1 MFHINDFISQIFY
14 NTLQIKNDI
23 MRKSIFT
30 LCLLGLFAL
39 CTTNTS
45 QAQIHFGFDVSGGFP
60 LNEFQAQ
67 NPNTGVGINLN
78 AFFPF
83 APQVPVYIGLDFG
96 FQGMGTRN
104 IQKNINVNIINT
116 SIPINF
122 DIATS
127 NNLINGHAILRTK
140 IPLPLVQPYFEGL
153 IGFKHFYTRTSIKN
167 ITSTSNIINV
177 EELQRNSEIA
187 GETLQQ
193 STALSYGFGGGFH
206 IMFGGGQFGLNLGA
220 RYLLGGQ
227 ASYYTREDIRDF
239 DVTITTDNGTS
250 NNELGSTVGGN
261 NIQPRTSRTDM
272 IMANIGIVI
281 KL

>member
-1 MFHINDFISQIFY
+1 M
-14 NTLQIKNDI
+14 K
-23 MRKSIFT
+23 KSILT
-30 LCLLGLFAL
+30 LCFIGLFAFV
-39 CTTNTS
+39 TSSS
-45 QAQIHFGFDVSGGFP
+45 QAQIHFGLNLSGGFP
-60 LNEFQAQ
+60 LNEFQEQ
-67 NPNTGVGINLN
+67 NPNSGFGVNLN

-83 APQVPVYIGLDFG
+83 APKVPVYIGFDFG

-104 IQKNINVNIINT
+104 VQKNINVNILTT

-127 NNLINGHAILRTK
+127 NNMVNGHVVLKAKL
-140 IPLPLVQPYFEGL
+140 PLPLVQPYAEGL
-153 IGFKHFYTRTSIKN
+153 IGFKHFYTRTSIRD
-167 ITSTSNIINV
+167 ITSTSSIINV
-177 EELQRNSEIA
+177 EELRRNSELA

-193 STALSYGFGGGFH
+193 STALSYGFGGGFQ

-239 DVTITTDNGTS
+239 DVTITTNNGTS

-272 IMANIGIVI
+272 IMAHLGIVI
-281 KL
+281 SL